1 VSGVRFDQEHGG
13 SLIAAHFTWIDWG
26 VLLAYLILTT
36 VLGALLAG
44 KQATIRDFFLAGRK
58 IPWLAV
64 AGSNIATEISAV
76 TLVSVPAVVYA
87 RGGNLTYLQLAIG
100 ALSAR
105 LIVGIWFVRAFYE
118 REIYSP
124 YDYMGHWLGPQVR
137 SVTTGLFV
145 LGAVLGQ
152 SVRVLLTALVLE
164 IISGIPLWVSIWL
177 IGAVAVVWSWIGGIT
192 TVIWTD
198 VIQFLL
204 FLVGMVVA
212 LVFILTQLPG
222 GWMEMWTVAGAA
234 GKLKLWDFSLDPNAT
249 FTLWTALIANT
260 IICTAV
266 YGTDQTMAQRM
277 FCCRN
282 QREATYAVIASS
294 AALVVT
300 VIALLVGLG
309 LFAYYQRYPLSGPD
323 LAAVQERT
331 DRVFPVF
338 ALRHMPQGV
347 VALIIAG
354 IFAAAIST
362 LDGVLVALS
371 QVVISGVYRP
381 WRDRRRPPVALTDA
395 EERHYVQ
402 VSKGLVVLW
411 AVALCAMAQ
420 VSKLAWDRYRDILD
434 LALAMATYTSGA
446 MLAAFLLAFL
456 RLNVDYRGILWA
468 APFSVLTVFAI
479 TWHTIWA
486 QLMTALLGAAILMVW
501 MLLVRRHALGR
512 VWEWS
517 REAWGT
523 VLVALAAAL
532 AVFLCSFNYDHPE
545 HSWRYLTIAWPWNV
559 PIGFTVAFV
568 LGWLL
573 ARPRR
578 VADDAAAG
586 VPEGVPPG

>member
-1 VSGVRFDQEHGG
+1 
-13 SLIAAHFTWIDWG
+13 
-26 VLLAYLILTT
+26 
-36 VLGALLAG
+36 
-44 KQATIRDFFLAGRK
+44 
-58 IPWLAV
+58 
-64 AGSNIATEISAV
+64 
-76 TLVSVPAVVYA
+76 
-87 RGGNLTYLQLAIG
+87 
-100 ALSAR
+100 
-105 LIVGIWFVRAFYE
+105 
-118 REIYSP
+118 
-124 YDYMGHWLGPQVR
+124 
-137 SVTTGLFV
+137 
-145 LGAVLGQ
+145 
-152 SVRVLLTALVLE
+152 
-164 IISGIPLWVSIWL
+164 
-177 IGAVAVVWSWIGGIT
+177 
-192 TVIWTD
+192 
-198 VIQFLL
+198 
-204 FLVGMVVA
+204 
-212 LVFILTQLPG
+212 
-222 GWMEMWTVAGAA
+222 
-234 GKLKLWDFSLDPNAT
+234 
-249 FTLWTALIANT
+249 
-260 IICTAV
+260 
-266 YGTDQTMAQRM
+266 
-277 FCCRN
+277 
-282 QREATYAVIASS
+282 
-294 AALVVT
+294 
-300 VIALLVGLG
+300 
-309 LFAYYQRYPLSGPD
+309 
-323 LAAVQERT
+323 
-331 DRVFPVF
+331 
-338 ALRHMPQGV
+338 
-347 VALIIAG
+347 
-354 IFAAAIST
+354 
-362 LDGVLVALS
+362 VLVALS